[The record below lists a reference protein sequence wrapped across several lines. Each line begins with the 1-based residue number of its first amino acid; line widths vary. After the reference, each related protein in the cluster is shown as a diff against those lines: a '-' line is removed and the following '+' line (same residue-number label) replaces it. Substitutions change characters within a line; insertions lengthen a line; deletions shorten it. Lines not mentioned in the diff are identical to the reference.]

1 MAINGLSSY
10 GSYGM
15 GYYNYQSSVNN
26 IRLAQALS
34 KNPRFAKSPV
44 SPVSAVGGSLQS
56 SMNFIK
62 KYSSNMS
69 ELMNTANTLRTGGT
83 SGTNGNLKVGSYRA
97 DACPQFE
104 GDDPESKPA
113 GTGSDEHKHWRKVI
127 RQSY

>member
-83 SGTNGNLKVGSYRA
+83 SGTNGNLKVGSSN
-97 DACPQFE
+97 
-104 GDDPESKPA
+104 ESVATATERMPVRSSKEM
-113 GTGSDEHKHWRKVI
+113 TLKVS
-127 RQSY
+127 QLA